1 MTTEV
6 TGYHAH
12 RWREPLIM
20 GQGRS
25 GERGITFGA
34 VEKEI
39 ASSVGSAE
47 SVIPQSMRRKGEL
60 KLPEIAQPHVLRHYL
75 RLSQETMGMA
85 LNVDFGQ
92 GTCTMK
98 YSPIVNENLVEL
110 PEVRD
115 VHPCQDEETIQ
126 GTLEIAYKFGRMLS
140 EISGLDEFT
149 FQPAGGAHGVYT
161 DACLI
166 RRHHELNGELKQRN
180 EMITTLFSHPCDAG
194 TPASAGFKVITL
206 YPDEET
212 GLPDVEALKAAVSK
226 RTAGLMI
233 TNPEDTGIFNPH
245 IDEFTKIVHEV
256 GGLCAYDQANAN
268 PLLGIARAKE
278 AGFDMGQFNLHK
290 TFSSPHCS
298 VGPACGAVGVKKEL
312 AGLLPVPV
320 VIHDGGRYRLEY
332 NRPRSIGK
340 VRAFM
345 GNLQIVVRAYAWVMS
360 LGYEGLRQVSE
371 TSIVN
376 TNYMLKGLL
385 KIRGVTLGYPKQR
398 IRLDQARFSLQR
410 LKDATGVGTED
421 VERRMGDYG
430 VSDYFTSH
438 HPWVVPEPFL
448 PEPCETYSKS
458 DIDRWVAIVAKI
470 CREAHADPEL
480 VKTSPHSQPGPMVR
494 TKDLNDPKKWAT
506 TWREYVRKNERPKK
520 R

>member
-1 MTTEV
+1 VKKEV
-6 TGYHAH
+6 LEYHAH
-12 RWREPLIM
+12 KWREPLIM
-20 GQGRS
+20 ELGRS
-25 GERGITFGA
+25 GERGIIFGQA
-34 VEKEI
+34 EKEI
-39 ASSVGSAE
+39 TSSVGPAE
-47 SVIPQSMRRKGEL
+47 SAIPREMRRVGEP

-75 RLSQETMGMA
+75 RLSQETMGAA
-85 LNVDFGQ
+85 LNVDLGQ

-98 YSPIVNENLVEL
+98 YSPILNENLVEL

-115 VHPCQDEETIQ
+115 VHPLQDEETIQ
-126 GTLEIAYKFGRMLS
+126 GTLEITYKLGRLLS

-166 RRHHELNGELKQRN
+166 RRYHELNGELKGRN
-180 EMITTLFSHPCDAG
+180 EIITTLFSHPCDAG
-194 TPASAGFKVITL
+194 APASAGFKVVTL
-206 YPDEET
+206 YPDEEM

-245 IDEFTKIVHEV
+245 IDEFTKIVHEA

-290 TFSSPHCS
+290 TFSSPHSS

-320 VIHDGGRYRLEY
+320 VTHDGKRYHLEY
-332 NRPRSIGK
+332 NRPESIGK
-340 VRAFM
+340 VRGFM
-345 GNLQIVVRAYAWVMS
+345 GNLQIVVRAYAWIMS

-376 TNYMLKGLL
+376 TNYMLKKLVRI
-385 KIRGVTLGYPKQR
+385 KDVTLGYPKQKV
-398 IRLDQARFSLQR
+398 RLDQARYSLQK
-410 LKDATGVGTED
+410 LKDATEVGTED
-421 VERRMGDYG
+421 LERRMGDYG
-430 VSDYFTSH
+430 VSGFFTSH

-458 DIDRWVAIVAKI
+458 DIDHWIAIFARI
-470 CREAHADPEL
+470 CREAHIDPEF
-480 VKTSPHSQPGPMVR
+480 VKTSPHRQPSPMVHA
-494 TKDLNDPKKWAT
+494 KDLDDPQKWAT
-506 TWREYVRKNERPKK
+506 TWRRYARKRGK
-520 R
+520 RKM